1 MHKRFRVLGAMV
13 AATATIVTAGCD
25 SWLEVSNPTVIDA
38 GTVDPVADAPTFA
51 QSALNNLWDAFDDA
65 IVYGGWFATEIWDGD
80 SFPTR
85 TDIGRRNIDFVEG
98 TGSFNTSLT
107 PDLYGPVARA
117 IATGERI
124 QELLAGA
131 EDAAS
136 NINIARG
143 AFASG
148 YGILIEAETFC
159 TVVISSGVDNIGNPI
174 TPAQGAAE
182 AVSRFQ
188 R

>member
-1 MHKRFRVLGAMV
+1 MHKSIRAMGAMV
-13 AATATIVTAGCD
+13 AVTATIAATGCD
-25 SWLEVSNPTVIDA
+25 DWLEVNNPTVIDA
-38 GTVDPVADAPTFA
+38 GTVDPVEDAPTFA

-65 IVYGGWFATEIWDGD
+65 VVYGGWFAAEIWEGD

-85 TDIGRRNIDFVEG
+85 TDIGRRNIDFIEG

-107 PDLYGPVARA
+107 PDLYAPIARA

-124 QELLAGA
+124 QELLAG
-131 EDAAS
+131 EDDAAS

-148 YGILIEAETFC
+148 YGI
-159 TVVISSGVDNIGNPI
+159 
-174 TPAQGAAE
+174 
-182 AVSRFQ
+182 
-188 R
+188 